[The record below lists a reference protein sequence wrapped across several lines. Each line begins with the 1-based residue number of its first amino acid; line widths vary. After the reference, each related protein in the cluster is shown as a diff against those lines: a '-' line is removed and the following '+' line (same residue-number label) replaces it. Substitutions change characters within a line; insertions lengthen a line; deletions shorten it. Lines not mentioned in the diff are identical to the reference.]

1 MDFSAANCMRTARS
15 TSKKCA
21 SPTASGT
28 PQPGSSPSDWLAA
41 LGAPE
46 TNGAPSKDWLTREQV
61 STLID
66 RKRFAT
72 QQYLASA
79 IKNGR
84 VEMKKF
90 NIPRSDGAKHFT
102 PHYRI
107 IR

>member
-1 MDFSAANCMRTARS
+1 MAVSR
-15 TSKKCA
+15 SKKPER
-21 SPTASGT
+21 PTAAGT
-28 PQPGSSPSDWLAA
+28 SQPDSSPSDWLAA

-79 IKNGR
+79 IKNGK

-107 IR
+107 IK